1 MVRTAARTRSLLV
14 ASLIGLMFA
23 GVVVAGAAPV
33 PAASLASAGSGT
45 RIVVT
50 VTGSPRPSAISV
62 RAAAATY
69 RLQRSGTRW
78 RSAIVTGARKAALN
92 ARVGKAV
99 SVRMRVAGRTRA
111 VSTTLGAAPAP
122 APAPAPAVGTSPP
135 GTTAPGIPGTPSGG
149 LTGQAAIDRF
159 GQLLAGSRMVRVR
172 ATASGSSQSTM
183 RLSFC
188 ASGSSLVYYY
198 ESSGN
203 YTASSETAQATYSVT
218 QAAFNAEG
226 TIAEARV
233 QYQASPTTTSLGASG
248 QVIIRLTQNIAYIGS
263 LDNEYQWTAGAAG
276 C

>member
-1 MVRTAARTRSLLV
+1 M
-14 ASLIGLMFA
+14 ASLIGVMFV
-23 GVVVAGAAPV
+23 GVVVASAAPV

-69 RLQRSGTRW
+69 RLRRSGTTW
-78 RSAIVTGARKAALN
+78 RSAIVTGARKAALG

-99 SVRMRVAGRTRA
+99 SVRMRVAGRTRI

-122 APAPAPAVGTSPP
+122 AVGTSPP
-135 GTTAPGIPGTPSGG
+135 GATAPGIPGTPSGG

-172 ATASGSSQSTM
+172 ATTGTNSSSQSTT

-188 ASGSSLVYYY
+188 ASGSILVY
-198 ESSGN
+198 SSDWGSDFN
-203 YTASSETAQATYSVT
+203 GYSTVGSEQAQGTYSVT

-233 QYQASPTTTSLGASG
+233 QYQASPTTQFLGASG
-248 QVIIRLTQNIAYIGS
+248 QAIIRLTQNIAYIGS